1 MNKQLLNNL
10 KFEISYHRDET
21 RAPNL
26 INVVLQNYETGQVLF
41 STSMNRKSLRLTLKS
56 MEVVL
61 YSRSRKCLWH
71 KGETSGDILLV
82 KEIWVN
88 CENNSL
94 LIKITPKTGGVCHK
108 KDNEGKARENCYF
121 RKIL

>member
-1 MNKQLLNNL
+1 ML
-10 KFEISYHRDET
+10 KFEISYHRDGT

-26 INVVLQNYETGQVLF
+26 INVVLQNFENAQVLF
-41 STSMNRKSLRLTLKS
+41 SASMSKKSLRLTMRLR
-56 MEVVL
+56 EVVL

-71 KGETSGDILLV
+71 KGAASGDILYV

-94 LIKITPKTGGVCHK
+94 LVKIIPKTGGICHK
-108 KDNEGKARENCYF
+108 KDEKGKARKSCYF

>member
-1 MNKQLLNNL
+1 VNEQLLNNL
-10 KFEISYHRDET
+10 KFEISYHRDGT

-26 INVVLQNYETGQVLF
+26 INVVLQNFETGQVLF
-41 STSMNRKSLRLTLKS
+41 LASMSRRSLRLTLESK
-56 MEVVL
+56 EVVL

-71 KGETSGDILLV
+71 KGATSGDILLV

-94 LIKITPKTGGVCHK
+94 LVKVTPKTGGVCHEK
-108 KDNEGKARENCYF
+108 GKARESCYF
-121 RKIL
+121 RKMV